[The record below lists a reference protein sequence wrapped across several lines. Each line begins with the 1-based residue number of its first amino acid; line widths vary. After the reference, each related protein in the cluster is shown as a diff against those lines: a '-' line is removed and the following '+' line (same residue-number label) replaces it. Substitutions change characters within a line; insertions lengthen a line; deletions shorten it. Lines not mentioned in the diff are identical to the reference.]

1 MRAPQPVRPAA
12 VPIPPSRPESFM
24 RLSALMNLKGS
35 QEEAKMVDRASL
47 SGKEGGL
54 APDLW
59 LRTTFCR
66 RCASSR
72 CRLLP
77 VTIRC
82 LQFAVHHSLPSP
94 NFIIACE
101 KDH

>member
-1 MRAPQPVRPAA
+1 
-12 VPIPPSRPESFM
+12 M

-59 LRTTFCR
+59 LRTT
-66 RCASSR
+66 
-72 CRLLP
+72 LLP
-77 VTIRC
+77 TLRIKPV
-82 LQFAVHHSLPSP
+82 
-94 NFIIACE
+94 
-101 KDH
+101 